1 MTTITYHK
9 GRIETQCIA
18 ESTKAARATRKYMA
32 DYLRKKLMSNS
43 AGSAQARIVSVMTDD
58 ELVAAYASYQ
68 EQKHAKVTI
77 ISDEKHSNVTVVTK

>member
-9 GRIETQCIA
+9 GKIETQCIA
-18 ESTKAARATRKYMA
+18 ESTKAARATSKYMA
-32 DYLRKKLMSNS
+32 DYLRKKLMDRVVTDSTM
-43 AGSAQARIVSVMTDD
+43 ARVIAVMTDD

-77 ISDEKHSNVTVVTK
+77 VK